1 MRNFDHDTLVIGAG
15 MSGIGAAIRLAMF
28 DKNVLVLEKHN
39 IAGGLNSF
47 YAQKGHL
54 LDVGLHAL
62 TNFAKKGE
70 RNKPLTKILKQ
81 LRIKHSDLSLDE
93 QSFSKIVY
101 PHKKLVFTNNV
112 EQLKSEIAKSF
123 PGEEKSFQSF
133 LDFLETFNETS
144 LELEYESARGRLK
157 SFFKNEELIDML
169 ICPLLIY
176 GSAWEM
182 DMDFAQFV
190 IMFKALYIE
199 GFSRPRGG
207 VRTIIRLLLKKYK
220 ELGGKIQYRQK
231 VTSLDRAGNGVL
243 VTLED
248 GKELFVRQVISSI
261 GGPETYRLCKEL
273 KGSEKTPQA
282 GRMTFTESILFFDK
296 KPADVGVEETIVF
309 YNENERYQYKEPK
322 ELYDEKSA
330 VICFPNNFHKDHPEE
345 FENGII
351 RLTFMAN
358 YQKWKDLK
366 QYKPEEYL
374 AQKEQVLKSSLKLI
388 QKNYPQFDAN
398 LTYYDVFTPT
408 TIEKYTGHING
419 CVYGSTEKIRNGK
432 TPLENIYLCGTDQ
445 GFLGIVGAL
454 LSGISIANLYGL
466 QPSSDQKNYSTSN
479 SMDSQ
484 L

>member
-54 LDVGLHAL
+54 LDVGTHAL

-231 VTSLDRAGNGVL
+231 VTSLDRTKNGVL

-261 GGPETYRLCKEL
+261 GGPETYRLCKRIERL
-273 KGSEKTPQA
+273 RKNTSSWA
-282 GRMTFTESILFFDK
+282 ND
-296 KPADVGVEETIVF
+296 F
-309 YNENERYQYKEPK
+309 YRK
-322 ELYDEKSA
+322 
-330 VICFPNNFHKDHPEE
+330 
-345 FENGII
+345 
-351 RLTFMAN
+351 
-358 YQKWKDLK
+358 
-366 QYKPEEYL
+366 YL
-374 AQKEQVLKSSLKLI
+374 I
-388 QKNYPQFDAN
+388 F
-398 LTYYDVFTPT
+398 
-408 TIEKYTGHING
+408 
-419 CVYGSTEKIRNGK
+419 
-432 TPLENIYLCGTDQ
+432 
-445 GFLGIVGAL
+445 
-454 LSGISIANLYGL
+454 
-466 QPSSDQKNYSTSN
+466 
-479 SMDSQ
+479 
-484 L
+484 